1 MAKIKIEI
9 PTQLLTTIHLPVRIN
24 DINYGNH
31 VGNSAFV
38 ALIHEARMQWL
49 QQHQLSELNCGGV
62 GMIMSSLAVE
72 FKNEAFY
79 TDILAI
85 NVYIGIITKVSF
97 ELVYQLTTNRNNA
110 KVIVANATTTMACY
124 NYTIKKIAA
133 IPPELIRI
141 IG

>member
-85 NVYIGIITKVSF
+85 NIYIGIITKVSF
-97 ELVYQLTTNRNNA
+97 ELVYQLTTNRNEKQIVIANA
-110 KVIVANATTTMACY
+110 FTNMVCFNYDVKKVVAIPDVLLKVI
-124 NYTIKKIAA
+124 
-133 IPPELIRI
+133 E
-141 IG
+141 